1 MSAPTDPVAG
11 MLDVAG
17 MRTVIVGKLAGM
29 TKAGAR
35 KLLTARGAVVVDELH
50 ADVRLIVVGEQ
61 DLPPADLADR
71 IEQIATQP
79 AAVRVVSETELWE
92 SLGIVEPQQQ
102 MHRLYTPAMLGELL
116 GVPTS
121 IVRRWHRRGLIKPAR
136 EVRKLP
142 YFDFHEVQTARQ
154 LVRLLAGGASPT
166 TIEKQLKA
174 LGRLLPTVE
183 RPLAQLSVIVEGDAL
198 LLRQADGL
206 LETGGQYRFDFST
219 DEDDAG
225 VPPPEVGPLEAGLR
239 SPDVIGASSSM
250 EPVATYH
257 PLPDL
262 AGDLAPPK
270 SAKHLVKLAADLEE
284 AGRLAEAADLY
295 RAALA
300 TGGRSSSATAETCFA
315 LADVLYR
322 LGDVGGARERY
333 FMAVELNEDYV
344 EARANLG
351 CLLVEEKRFDLAI
364 AAFEGA
370 LRYHDDYAD
379 VRYHLARA
387 LDEVGA
393 RDAAEAHWRAF
404 LELVPDGPWSDN
416 ARRRLGIESAGQSDS
431 ADGMTHDKGMP

>member
-1 MSAPTDPVAG
+1 MSASSESTAG
-11 MLDVAG
+11 KLDVAG
-17 MRTVIVGKLAGM
+17 LRTAIVGKLAGM

-35 KLLTARGAVVVDELH
+35 KLLVAKGATVVDELD
-50 ADVRLIVVGEQ
+50 AEVRLIVVGEQ
-61 DLPPADLADR
+61 DLPPADLA
-71 IEQIATQP
+71 EQIERVVPQAS
-79 AAVRVVSETELWE
+79 AVRVVSETELWE
-92 SLGIVEPQQQ
+92 ALGIVEPQQQ

-121 IVRRWHRRGLIKPAR
+121 IVRRWQRRGLIKPAR

-154 LVRLLAGGASPT
+154 LVRLLAGGASPA
-166 TIEKQLKA
+166 TIEKQLQA

-183 RPLAQLSVIVEGDAL
+183 RPLAQLSVIVEGGAL
-198 LLRQADGL
+198 LLRQGDGL
-206 LETGGQYRFDFST
+206 LESGGQYRFDFGT
-219 DEDDAG
+219 DEDDVGEAA
-225 VPPPEVGPLEAGLR
+225 PESVAAEAGLR
-239 SPDVIGASSSM
+239 NEKSSSPPM
-250 EPVATYH
+250 SYM

-262 AGDLAPPK
+262 PGDLAPPK
-270 SAKHLVKLAADLEE
+270 SAKRLVKLAADIEE

-300 TGGRSSSATAETCFA
+300 TGGQESNWNAETCFA

-322 LGDVGGARERY
+322 LGDLGGARERY

-393 RDAAEAHWRAF
+393 RDAAETHWRAF

-416 ARRRLGIESAGQSDS
+416 ARRRLNIEA
-431 ADGMTHDKGMP
+431 AAEAE

>member
-1 MSAPTDPVAG
+1 MSSSESAAGKLNVAG
-11 MLDVAG
+11 L
-17 MRTVIVGKLAGM
+17 RTTVVGKFAGM

-35 KLLTARGAVVVDELH
+35 KLLAAQGATVVDELD
-50 ADVRLIVVGEQ
+50 AEVRLIVVGEQ
-61 DLPPADLADR
+61 DLPPADLA
-71 IEQIATQP
+71 EQIERVAPQP

-92 SLGIVEPQQQ
+92 ALGIVEPQQQ

-121 IVRRWHRRGLIKPAR
+121 IVRRWQRRGLIKPAR
-136 EVRKLP
+136 EVRRLP

-154 LVRLLAGGASPT
+154 LVRLLAGGASPA
-166 TIEKQLKA
+166 TIEKQLQA

-183 RPLAQLSVIVEGDAL
+183 RPLAQLSVIIEGGAL
-198 LLRQADGL
+198 LLRQGDGL
-206 LETGGQYRFDFST
+206 LEAGGQYRFDFGT
-219 DEDDAG
+219 DEDDADEDRNREASPSAAY
-225 VPPPEVGPLEAGLR
+225 VQLPEL
-239 SPDVIGASSSM
+239 S
-250 EPVATYH
+250 
-257 PLPDL
+257 
-262 AGDLAPPK
+262 GDLAPPK
-270 SAKHLVKLAADLEE
+270 SAKRLVKLAADLEE
-284 AGRLAEAADLY
+284 AGRLNEAVDLY

-300 TGGRSSSATAETCFA
+300 TGGSNSSATAETCFA

-322 LGDVGGARERY
+322 LGDLGGARERY

-393 RDAAEAHWRAF
+393 RDVAETHWRAF

-416 ARRRLGIESAGQSDS
+416 ARRRLGLEAIAEAE
-431 ADGMTHDKGMP
+431 

>member
-1 MSAPTDPVAG
+1 MSASSDSTAG
-11 MLDVAG
+11 KLDVAG
-17 MRTVIVGKLAGM
+17 LRTALVGKLAGM

-35 KLLTARGAVVVDELH
+35 KLLTARGAVVVDELD
-50 ADVRLIVVGEQ
+50 AEVRLIVVGEQ
-61 DLPPADLADR
+61 DLPPADLAER
-71 IEQIATQP
+71 IEQVAPQP

-92 SLGIVEPQQQ
+92 ALGIVEPQQQ

-121 IVRRWHRRGLIKPAR
+121 IVRRWQRRGLIKPAR

-154 LVRLLAGGASPT
+154 LVRLLAGGASPA
-166 TIEKQLKA
+166 TIEKQLQA

-183 RPLAQLSVIVEGDAL
+183 RPLAQLSVIVEGGEL

-206 LETGGQYRFDFST
+206 LEAGGQYRFDFGA

-225 VPPPEVGPLEAGLR
+225 EPPPEVGPLEAGLR
-239 SPDVIGASSSM
+239 EADVSAPPSSA
-250 EPVATYH
+250 PAAAAYV

-262 AGDLAPPK
+262 AADLAPPK
-270 SAKHLVKLAADLEE
+270 SAKRLVRMAADLEE
-284 AGRLAEAADLY
+284 AGRLAEAADVY

-300 TGGRSSSATAETCFA
+300 GGGQTAGATAETCFA

-322 LGDVGGARERY
+322 LGDLGGARERY

-379 VRYHLARA
+379 VRYHLARV

-393 RDAAEAHWRAF
+393 RETAETHWRAF

-416 ARRRLGIESAGQSDS
+416 ARRRLGIEA
-431 ADGMTHDKGMP
+431 AAEAE